1 MAISKE
7 FLEAVS
13 KDPDLEAEV
22 YEAEYGALGELLKAK
37 GLEEEAAKA
46 LEEAAEKVAAAHG
59 FEPAGDA
66 ELDIDDLEGVSGGQK
81 SLSSRARRTWSLYC
95 GSYSRSR
102 ESRDSDGN
110 PATLRRPARH
120 AFPYAHVAR
129 YRLGPAS
136 PHRRAAS

>member
-22 YEAEYGALGELLKAK
+22 YEAEYGALGEFLKAK

-66 ELDIDDLEGVSGGQK
+66 ELDIDDLEGVSGGKKTIVIKSPK
-81 SLSSRARRTWSLYC
+81 SLNPILQIIFKVK
-95 GSYSRSR
+95 R
-102 ESRDSDGN
+102 EQG
-110 PATLRRPARH
+110 
-120 AFPYAHVAR
+120 
-129 YRLGPAS
+129 
-136 PHRRAAS
+136 

>member
-22 YEAEYGALGELLKAK
+22 YEAEYGALGEFLKAK
-37 GLEEEAAKA
+37 GLEEEAGKA

-66 ELDIDDLEGVSGGQK
+66 ELDIDDLEGVSGGMKLSPIK
-81 SLSSRARRTWSLYC
+81 SPKDMAPILRFIFRVK
-95 GSYSRSR
+95 R
-102 ESRDSDGN
+102 EQG
-110 PATLRRPARH
+110 
-120 AFPYAHVAR
+120 
-129 YRLGPAS
+129 
-136 PHRRAAS
+136 

>member
-81 SLSSRARRTWSLYC
+81 VIVIKSLKDMEPLLRLLFKVK
-95 GSYSRSR
+95 R
-102 ESRDSDGN
+102 EQG
-110 PATLRRPARH
+110 
-120 AFPYAHVAR
+120 
-129 YRLGPAS
+129 
-136 PHRRAAS
+136 